1 MNKTIDTGYINRDN
15 ECTQRHTVLTTHEGN
30 AVNTLF
36 ILIALT
42 FSNGQ
47 MYDYQVTG
55 NIWKSSYDCMVEY
68 KKLSKHQSNNTKFVC
83 MAYDGEVH
91 K

>member
-1 MNKTIDTGYINRDN
+1 MNKVIDNVWVINDN
-15 ECTQRHTVLTTHEGN
+15 EHIGSNNTTNTQAGN
-30 AVNTLF
+30 NMNGLF

-42 FSNGQ
+42 FGNGQ
-47 MYDYQVTG
+47 MYDNQVTG
-55 NIWKSSYDCMVEY
+55 NIWKSYDDCTQEY

>member
-1 MNKTIDTGYINRDN
+1 MNG
-15 ECTQRHTVLTTHEGN
+15 
-30 AVNTLF
+30 LF

-42 FSNGQ
+42 FGNGQ
-47 MYDYQVTG
+47 MYDDQVTG
-55 NIWKSSYDCMVEY
+55 NVWKSYDDCITEY
-68 KKLSKHQSNNTKFVC
+68 KQLSKHQSDNTKFVC